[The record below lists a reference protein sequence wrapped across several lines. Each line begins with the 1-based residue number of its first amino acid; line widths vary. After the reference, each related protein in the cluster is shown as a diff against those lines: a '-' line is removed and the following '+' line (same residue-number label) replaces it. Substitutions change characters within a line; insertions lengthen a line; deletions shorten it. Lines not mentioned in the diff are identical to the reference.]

1 MAYNRPSTIQRVSD
15 QVLGLH
21 VETSVGALPVGSF
34 AGVGNV
40 ETDMFTVY
48 GRIQIT
54 QLFVEFTAAGDG
66 AAATQ
71 LLFYYNGSEPA
82 LTLVALCG
90 AGTAVTSVAI
100 GQRCMHV
107 GGAVASTPI
116 ITDSAGLTD
125 VELASAYQIVGGYA
139 TGGATGIFTGTIGMR
154 ATVADQGGTI
164 AATGHIFYV
173 PLSPD
178 AAVEAAI

>member
-21 VETSVGALPVGSF
+21 VETSVGALPVASF
-34 AGVGNV
+34 KGVANT

-54 QLFVEFTAAGDG
+54 QLFVEFTATGD

-82 LTLVALCG
+82 LTLVVLCAAG
-90 AGTAVTSVAI
+90 ASVATAAI

-107 GGAVASTPI
+107 GGAVAGTPI
-116 ITDSAGLTD
+116 VSDSAGLSD
-125 VELASAYQIVGGYA
+125 LDMASAYQIVGGYA

-154 ATVADQGGTI
+154 ATVADQAGTI

>member
-15 QVLGLH
+15 QVLGHH
-21 VETSVGALPVGSF
+21 VETSAGALPVASF
-34 AGVGNV
+34 KGVANT

-48 GRIQIT
+48 GRIQIM
-54 QLFVEFTAAGDG
+54 QLFVEFTAAGD

-82 LTLVALCG
+82 LTLVVLCAAG
-90 AGTAVTSVAI
+90 ASIATVAI

-116 ITDSAGLTD
+116 VSDSAGLSD
-125 VELASAYQIVGGYA
+125 LDMASAYQIVGGYA

-154 ATVADQGGTI
+154 ATVADQAGTI